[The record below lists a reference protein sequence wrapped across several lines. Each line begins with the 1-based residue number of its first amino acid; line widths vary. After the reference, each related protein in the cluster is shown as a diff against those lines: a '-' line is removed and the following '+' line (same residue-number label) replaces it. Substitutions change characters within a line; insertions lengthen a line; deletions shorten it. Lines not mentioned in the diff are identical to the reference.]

1 MQIPISGSISHVTV
15 YKGKI
20 KQTEGSI
27 TVMFDVEEE
36 LQEELDDVLEAW
48 RQRKKNY
55 SLKFLSLLWI
65 IHLLL

>member
-1 MQIPISGSISHVTV
+1 
-15 YKGKI
+15 
-20 KQTEGSI
+20 
-27 TVMFDVEEE
+27 MFDVEEE